1 MRLLPISSAPL
12 ETVVEWVGDQVR
24 RRVPEADMR
33 NRDPAY
39 IARMT
44 EPNWQLLRLYF
55 RPEIRGL
62 HRIPAE
68 GPVLIVGNHSGGNT
82 SPEVLVTTVAFA
94 RHFGPER
101 PFYQLAHNLVMLVP
115 VLGSILGKW
124 GTMAADPENA
134 RAALRSGAVVLV
146 YPGGDW
152 EVHRPAWEG
161 DRIDFAGRTG
171 FLRLAWEEKV
181 PIVPMVNYG
190 AHQNHLILTRG
201 EWIARL
207 LRLDRML
214 RLKVFPISL
223 AAPWGLNISDLAGHL
238 PLPAKVT
245 IEFLD
250 PIDLRAELGPDPDFD
265 EAYDRVTELMQGTLT
280 RLADEADLPILG

>member
-1 MRLLPISSAPL
+1 MKLPLFASAPV
-12 ETVVEWVGDQVR
+12 ESVVDWIAGQVKQL
-24 RRVPEADMR
+24 VPEADMD
-33 NRDPAY
+33 NRDPEF
-39 IARMT
+39 IARVLG
-44 EPNWQLLRLYF
+44 PSWQLARLYF
-55 RPEIRGL
+55 RPEVRGL
-62 HRIPAE
+62 DRIPAS
-68 GPVLIVGNHSGGNT
+68 GPVLLVGNHSGGNT
-82 SPEVLVTTVAFA
+82 SPEVLVTALAFA
-94 RHFGPER
+94 RHFGPRR

-115 VLGSILGKW
+115 VLGPVLGKW
-124 GTMAADPENA
+124 GTIAATPDSA

-171 FLRLAWEEKV
+171 FLRLAWQERV

-201 EWIARL
+201 DRLARL

-238 PLPAKVT
+238 PLPTKVT
-245 IEFLD
+245 IEFLE
-250 PIDLRAELGPDPDFD
+250 PIDLRAELGPELDLSR
-265 EAYDRVTELMQGTLT
+265 AYEYITGLMQRTLS
-280 RLADEADLPILG
+280 RLADEADLPIIG